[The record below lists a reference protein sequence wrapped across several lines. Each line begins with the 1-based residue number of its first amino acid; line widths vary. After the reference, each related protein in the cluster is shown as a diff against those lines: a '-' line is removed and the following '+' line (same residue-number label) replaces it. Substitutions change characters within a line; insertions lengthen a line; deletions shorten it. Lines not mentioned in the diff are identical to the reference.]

1 MEPQAVYRKEKE
13 KHEAHL
19 EKLKKKQSW
28 LGWARL
34 AVLLVT
40 GVAAFQLFTVSLL
53 GGFITVVVGLVL
65 FLVMVSLDVNNNRS
79 INYVRR
85 LVQLN
90 EEELRILD
98 GSYADRYSAAEHL
111 PPLHPYAHDLDIL
124 GPNSIYQW
132 MNRCHSGQG
141 RELLAQ
147 NLLYPLPVETI
158 RERQEAV
165 KELAPLYEWRQQL
178 AALSL
183 EHPIT
188 VPMQQKAERWMGRN
202 DEHFKSPVWKWFIPL
217 YSLIASAITLA
228 CILGF
233 IPVPIYGF
241 LFLLFFIYSG
251 SLSRRAMTAY
261 NELDGM
267 LREAGTLQGVMRFL
281 EEKDFRSPLLQ
292 SLQDSVR
299 ADNGKAYTQ
308 IGRLREILN
317 RFDLRLNILVFIFLN
332 SLFLWDARQMRALN
346 RWREQNRSKMAHWFR
361 FLAETEVLCSL
372 AALRFNHPQWCVP
385 QFLPDYYNLSAKA
398 LGHPLIS
405 EAHRVVNDFS
415 LHGTGKVALITGS
428 NMAGKSTFLRSLGV
442 NMALAQ
448 AGGPACAESM
458 SLSPSGLMSSMRIAD
473 NLAENTSTFY
483 AELKKLKTIIEAV
496 NEHRQVL
503 VLLDEVLRGTNS
515 LDRHI
520 GLEALIRQFIRQH
533 AVAVIATHDVEVAS
547 LEKEYPADLEN
558 YHFDVQVEGEELYF
572 DYRLK
577 SGVCTSLN
585 ASILMKKIGI
595 EVG

>member
-1 MEPQAVYRKEKE
+1 MELVYRKEKQ

-19 EKLKKKQSW
+19 GTLKKKQSW

-34 AVLLVT
+34 GVLVGTGVIAYQLFNVSLYAGWITIIVGFAMFLVT
-40 GVAAFQLFTVSLL
+40 
-53 GGFITVVVGLVL
+53 
-65 FLVMVSLDVNNNRS
+65 VSLDVNNNRS
-79 INYVRR
+79 INHTRR

-90 EEELRILD
+90 EEELRIME
-98 GSYADRYSAAEHL
+98 GFYADRYSAAEHL

-124 GPNSIYQW
+124 GPNSIFQW
-132 MNRCHSGQG
+132 LNRCHSGQG

-147 NLLYPLPVETI
+147 NLLQPLPVEEI
-158 RERQEAV
+158 LERQEAV

-188 VPMQQKAERWMGRN
+188 TSMQHKAERWINRKE
-202 DEHFKSPVWKWFIPL
+202 EHFTSPAWKWFIPL
-217 YSLIASAITLA
+217 YSLVAIAATVA

-233 IPVPIYGF
+233 IPVQIFSF
-241 LFLLFFIYSG
+241 LFILFFIYSG

-267 LREAGTLQGVMRFL
+267 LREAGTLQQVMRYL
-281 EEKDFRSPLLQ
+281 EEKDFNSPLLQ
-292 SLQDSVR
+292 KLQASVR
-299 ADNGKAYTQ
+299 ADDGKAHVQ
-308 IGRLREILN
+308 IGRLSEILN

-332 SLFLWDARQMRALN
+332 SLVLWDARQMISLN
-346 RWREQNRSKMAHWFR
+346 RWRERNRQKLSQWFR
-361 FLAETEVLCSL
+361 FIAETETLCSL
-372 AALRFNHPQWCVP
+372 AALRFNHPGWCMPKFVP
-385 QFLPDYYNLSAKA
+385 EHYSFAAKA
-398 LGHPLIS
+398 LGHPLIP
-405 EAHRVVNDFS
+405 EAQRVVNDFS
-415 LHGTGKVALITGS
+415 LHGQGKVALITGS

-458 SLSPSGLMSSMRIAD
+458 TLSPAGLMSSMRIAD

-547 LEKEYPADLEN
+547 LEKEYPEDLEN

-577 SGVCTSLN
+577 TGVCTSLN

-595 EVG
+595 ELT